1 MVALK
6 VRDLSKRFKKL
17 VAVNDISFDVREGEI
32 LGVMGPNG
40 AGKTTLI
47 NLISGFIRPD
57 SGKILWKD
65 QNISG
70 FKAFKIARMGIART
84 FQKARIFPNMSVYDN
99 ILVAI
104 HDAIAKATPK
114 DVRIRIGELLDFVEM
129 TEDPSTPASKLT
141 QYDLRKLE
149 IARTLS
155 SGAELILLDEPV
167 SGLTPEESESLVKVI
182 ERIRKKG
189 ISLLIIEHVMRMLLK
204 VSNRLL
210 VMNGGEKLCEG
221 TPDEIRVDR
230 RVLEA
235 YFGVDD
241 EQPT

>member
-1 MVALK
+1 MVALS

-17 VAVNDISFDVREGEI
+17 VAVNDISFSVREGEI

-47 NLISGFIRPD
+47 NLISGFVKPD
-57 SGKILWKD
+57 SGSILWKD
-65 QNISG
+65 QNICG
-70 FKAFKIARMGIART
+70 FRAFKIARMGIART

-104 HDAIAKATPK
+104 HDISATPK
-114 DVRIRIGELLDFVEM
+114 NTRKRIGELLDFMEIS
-129 TEDPSTPASKLT
+129 EDPSTPASKLT

-155 SGAELILLDEPV
+155 SGPELILLDEPV
-167 SGLTPEESESLVKVI
+167 SGLTPEESDSLVKVI
-182 ERIRKKG
+182 EKIRKNG

-221 TPDEIRVDR
+221 TPEEIRVDR

-241 EQPT
+241 GQPA

>member
-1 MVALK
+1 VVALS

-17 VAVNDISFDVREGEI
+17 VAVNDISFSVREGEI

-47 NLISGFIRPD
+47 NLISGFVKPD
-57 SGKILWKD
+57 SGSILWKD
-65 QNISG
+65 QNICG
-70 FKAFKIARMGIART
+70 FRAFKIARMGIART

-104 HDAIAKATPK
+104 HDISATPK
-114 DVRIRIGELLDFVEM
+114 NTRKRIGELLDFMEIS
-129 TEDPSTPASKLT
+129 EDPSTPASKLT

-155 SGAELILLDEPV
+155 SGPELILLDEPV
-167 SGLTPEESESLVKVI
+167 SGLTPEESDSLVKVI
-182 ERIRKKG
+182 EKIRKNG

-221 TPDEIRVDR
+221 TPEEIRVDR

-241 EQPT
+241 GQPA